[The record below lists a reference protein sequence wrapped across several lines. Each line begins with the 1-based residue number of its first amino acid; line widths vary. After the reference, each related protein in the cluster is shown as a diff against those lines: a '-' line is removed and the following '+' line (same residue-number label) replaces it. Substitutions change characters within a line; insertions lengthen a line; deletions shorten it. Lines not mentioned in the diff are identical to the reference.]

1 EEEKFKTY
9 DCEYSIYQIEI
20 GKKNQIIHIQGTLH
34 FKNPRSFN
42 KLKKDFPRAHIKAIK
57 WGSDEA
63 VFNYCGKSDT
73 RVRGPYEKGNK
84 PEPGSRT
91 DLNDLKDAIMH
102 GHLTVNQIR
111 QDNPIIYHQYGRTLE
126 ALQTDYWNSNERS
139 TMTKGVWLYGKNR
152 NRQVPYSKRTC

>member
-1 EEEKFKTY
+1 MSQSNPPEHLCSNNTKSRTYLFTINNFTEEEEEKFKTY

-73 RVRGPYEKGNK
+73 R
-84 PEPGSRT
+84 
-91 DLNDLKDAIMH
+91 
-102 GHLTVNQIR
+102 
-111 QDNPIIYHQYGRTLE
+111 
-126 ALQTDYWNSNERS
+126 
-139 TMTKGVWLYGKNR
+139 
-152 NRQVPYSKRTC
+152 